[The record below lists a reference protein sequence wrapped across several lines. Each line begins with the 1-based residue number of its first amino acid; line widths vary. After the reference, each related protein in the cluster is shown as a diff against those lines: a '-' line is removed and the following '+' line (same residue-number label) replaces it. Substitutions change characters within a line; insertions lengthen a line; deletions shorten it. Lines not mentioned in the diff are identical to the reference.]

1 MCLLVLAF
9 HSLPDQLIAV
19 AANRDE
25 FYERPCEP
33 PQLIHPSPGIV
44 AGRDLRAGGTWL
56 GLNEYGVVVGLTNR
70 YDGGREAGAAR
81 SRGLLCLDALKAP
94 SAREAA
100 RMAAD
105 AAAAG
110 RFNPFSL
117 LSVDVDEAWFVSN
130 VDAERPT
137 KLHPGWYFLANGP
150 LDDPSAPRICRANSL
165 LERNTFRVTS
175 GFPSPLAALCR
186 DHGESGRGEAPDA
199 LCRHGKRSGTRSSTI
214 IVGLFAKRFRYWHAE
229 GPPCET
235 EYGEV
240 PIPWQSSSEPPA
252 G

>member
-9 HSLPDQLIAV
+9 HSLPDQPIAV

-25 FYERPCEP
+25 CYERPSEP
-33 PQLIHPSPGIV
+33 PRLIHQTPGIV

-56 GLNEYGVVVGLTNR
+56 GLNEFGVIVGLTNR
-70 YDGGREAGAAR
+70 HAGNGDSGTAP

-100 RMAAD
+100 LT
-105 AAAAG
+105 AAARG
-110 RFNPFSL
+110 GSCNPFSMMT
-117 LSVDVDEAWFVSN
+117 VDLDEAWFVSN
-130 VDAERPT
+130 VDAERPV

-150 LDDPSAPRICRANSL
+150 LEDPASPRIRRANAL

-186 DHGESGRGEAPDA
+186 DHGKKGRGDASDA
-199 LCRHGKRSGTRSSTI
+199 LCRHGKSSGTRSSTI
-214 IVGLFAKRFRYWHAE
+214 ILGLFAKRFRYWHAE

-240 PIPWQSSSEPPA
+240 AIPWQSSSEAPA
-252 G
+252 A